1 MKNEKLRRMQDL
13 SHKGL
18 LTGIKAVFLTLM
30 CAASLSVH
38 VDALDQLTC
47 EAI

>member
-13 SHKGL
+13 SHKG

-30 CAASLSVH
+30 CAASLSVR